1 MNNHNNHSGKQIA
14 TLVLGVGNILL
25 KDEGVGVRVI
35 ERMRRLKLPPGV
47 RLMDGGTGG
56 LDLLE
61 LFGQAHRV
69 IVVDAVRGGG
79 EPGAIYRFHADAID
93 VKTARISSLHEVNLY
108 EVLNIARGLG
118 ESPGEV
124 VIIGIEPKEIELDL
138 ELTPEV
144 ASRVDRLVE
153 LVLEELDRGDSA
165 SK

>member
-14 TLVLGVGNILL
+14 TLVLGIGNILL

-35 ERMRRLKLPPGV
+35 ERMRSLQLPPGV
-47 RLMDGGTGG
+47 QLMDGGTGG

-61 LFGQAHRV
+61 LFGKAHRV

-79 EPGAIYRFHADAID
+79 EPGDIYRFHADDID
-93 VKTARISSLHEVNLY
+93 VKAARITSLHEVNLY

-153 LVLEELDRGDSA
+153 LVLEELDKGDSA